1 MCIEELCKTKWT
13 FILNSCFIVSQ
24 GVVSGVLL
32 VTPNNIMFDPH
43 RTDPLVLER
52 GCEEYGIMCPLEEV
66 QSAAVYREI
75 TDTKIRSSVA

>member
-1 MCIEELCKTKWT
+1 MMCNRVADYLTYVCP
-13 FILNSCFIVSQ
+13 VSQ

-43 RTDPLVLER
+43 RMDPLVLER
-52 GCEEYGIMCPLEEV
+52 GCEEYGIMCPLDEV

-75 TDTKIRSSVA
+75 TDSKIRDSIPP